1 MGVWRAPWGEHTP
14 RIASDDFGATLFAH
28 TEANDRLVAQALA
41 TVAQQRGVPRAQVA
55 LAWMLQKPGIT
66 APIVGASKAT
76 QLDDAV
82 AALKIE
88 LHADEMAAL
97 EAPYLPHA
105 VVGFE

>member
-1 MGVWRAPWGEHTP
+1 MDTTRLGNTGLQVS
-14 RIASDDFGATLFAH
+14 RICLGCMTY
-28 TEANDRLVAQALA
+28 
-41 TVAQQRGVPRAQVA
+41 GVPQAQVA

-66 APIVGASKAT
+66 APIIGASKPT

-88 LHADEMAAL
+88 LHADEVAAL